1 MKKKIFSLYLLSASI
16 LFAENCIEGNCSND
30 GYLEKLKS
38 NIVQAGDIFQNY
50 EKYKLLERQVKELEK
65 ENKNLKS
72 ELEYQKNTLNNFS
85 NKAFR

>member
-1 MKKKIFSLYLLSASI
+1 MKKKIFSLYLLSSSI
-16 LFAENCIEGNCSND
+16 LFADTCKEGNCSDNN
-30 GYLEKLKS
+30 YFEKLKS
-38 NIVQAGDIFQNY
+38 NIVQAGDVFQNY